1 MAGVAHIDR
10 SKRYILGFCSRATR
24 KSQCLRF
31 LKFRDFWSKWAT
43 SRQPSS
49 VSYTLTG
56 STDWIGSF
64 EVSYVLN
71 KLVGID
77 SVIINIA
84 SGDQVLGKLDDI
96 KNHFDVYGT
105 PIMIGIVLVNNR
117 RRCTSVYDARYPD

>member
-1 MAGVAHIDR
+1 M
-10 SKRYILGFCSRATR
+10 
-24 KSQCLRF
+24 
-31 LKFRDFWSKWAT
+31 
-43 SRQPSS
+43 
-49 VSYTLTG
+49 VSYTLAG

-84 SGDQVLGKLDDI
+84 SGDQVLGKLDDF

-105 PIMIGIVLVNNR
+105 PIMIGIVPANHR

>member
-1 MAGVAHIDR
+1 
-10 SKRYILGFCSRATR
+10 
-24 KSQCLRF
+24 
-31 LKFRDFWSKWAT
+31 
-43 SRQPSS
+43 
-49 VSYTLTG
+49 
-56 STDWIGSF
+56 
-64 EVSYVLN
+64 VLN